1 MNVNK
6 LIKILKTTIFLV
18 GLLLLAGSIYLVV
31 KAWPAEPSF
40 DPKVFWIMLNS
51 IFFIFLIYSLN
62 QARQYRPRLTFKRKA
77 KRPPTAEEV
86 VLIERWRAVRNKAF
100 SGDANSMRL
109 AIIEA
114 DKILDD
120 VLKNVGFTAETV
132 TDKIL
137 QILSDDLGWIRSKAM
152 DAHNYYLKLEED
164 PEYEIDLDEVKKAI
178 HNYEAV
184 LKELDLVD
192 PAEL

>member
-1 MNVNK
+1 MDFNK
-6 LIKILKTTIFLV
+6 LLKRLHILVFVI
-18 GLLLLAGSIYLVV
+18 GLLLLAGSIYLVA
-31 KAWPAEPSF
+31 KAWPAKPSF
-40 DPKVFWIMLNS
+40 DPKIFWIILNCIFL
-51 IFFIFLIYSLN
+51 IFFIYSLN
-62 QARQYRPRLTFKRKA
+62 QARHYRPHLTFKRRA
-77 KRPPTAEEV
+77 KRPPTTEEK

-100 SGDANSMRL
+100 SGDPNSMRL

-132 TDKIL
+132 SGKIL
-137 QILSDDLGWIRSKAM
+137 QILSDDLWRIRKKAT
-152 DAHNYYLKLEED
+152 DAHEFYLKLEED
-164 PEYEIDLDEVKKAI
+164 PGYEIDLDEVKKAI

-184 LKELDLVD
+184 LKELDIVD